1 MGNLATVLIVD
12 DDQSIRQTMDAI
24 VRAAGIGSI
33 AVSSGEEALKVL
45 KKQTVNV
52 MLLDVQMPGMN
63 GLEVLRIVREQ
74 HPDVGVLMFSVIKE
88 LPVAIEAMRLGALDY
103 VTKDFSPSELCAR
116 ISKTLDQLNEK
127 RELVFYKG
135 EAARGVRPM
144 IRGRSQRIRE
154 VLAVAD
160 KVSNTP
166 VTVLLTGESG
176 TGKEV
181 IARYL
186 HEHSDRRAGP
196 FVAVNLAALPEQL
209 VESTLFGHE
218 KGSFTGA
225 MRQQFGK
232 FELASGGTLFLDEL
246 AGLKLEVQ
254 AKLLRALQE
263 REIERVGGERPIRVD
278 LRIVCATNRNLEK
291 EVREGRFR
299 EDLYWRLNVVPIEMP
314 PLRERRDDIRELAEH
329 FLFHYSALNGGARSK
344 PGACQQKR
352 LGDSAALVLES
363 YPWPGNIRELENE
376 MQRMV
381 LLSKSDLIE
390 ESDLSL
396 DLSLAAELAPTTE
409 QEKTLLGAMQ
419 AFEKGYLRKALVKNS
434 WRKAVT
440 AEAMGIS
447 YSSLKAKLK
456 QYGLVHADSDDSG
469 AGE

>member
-1 MGNLATVLIVD
+1 MANLVTVLIVD
-12 DDQSIRQTMDAI
+12 DNQSIRQTMEAI

-33 AVSSGEEALKVL
+33 AVASGEEALRVL

-74 HPDVGVLMFSVIKE
+74 HPDVGVIMLSVIKE
-88 LPVAIEAMRLGALDY
+88 LQVGIEAMRLGALDY
-103 VTKDFSPSELCAR
+103 VTKDFSPSELSAR
-116 ISKTLDQLNEK
+116 ISRTVEQLKEK
-127 RELVFYKG
+127 RELVFYKS
-135 EAARGVRPM
+135 EASRGVRPM
-144 IRGRSQRIRE
+144 IRGRSQRMRE

-181 IARYL
+181 LARYL
-186 HEHSDRRAGP
+186 HEHSERRAGP

-225 MRQQFGK
+225 VRQQYGK

-246 AGLKLEVQ
+246 AELKLDVQ

-299 EDLYWRLNVVPIEMP
+299 EDLYWRLKVVPIELP
-314 PLRERRDDIRELAEH
+314 PLRERREDIRDLADH
-329 FLFHYSALNGGARSK
+329 FLFHYSAIDGGV
-344 PGACQQKR
+344 QKR
-352 LGDSAALVLES
+352 LADGAALVLEAHE
-363 YPWPGNIRELENE
+363 WPGNIRELENE

-381 LLSKSDLIE
+381 LMSKSDLIE

-396 DLSLAAELAPTTE
+396 DLSLAAELALAAERE
-409 QEKTLLGAMQ
+409 QTLGAAMQ
-419 AFEKGYLRKALVKNS
+419 AFEKGYLRKALVKHN
-434 WRKAVT
+434 WRKAVA
-440 AEAMGIS
+440 AEALSIS
-447 YSSLKAKLK
+447 FSSLKAKLK
-456 QYGLVHADSDDSG
+456 QYGIVHDDSDEPSG
-469 AGE
+469 G